1 MVPET
6 NLIGIIASFL
16 AVIVPVGLG
25 IFSIF
30 FKPKWM
36 KDKSLAPSW
45 TKINVAAITVGLL
58 SGCFGW
64 FMYKEFGTYISG
76 IAFLNSSLLGF
87 SVFQTFFTDFW
98 YRLADRRILN
108 ISTLI
113 SLLFGIYMTW
123 DIFGK
128 EMLMIYGILF
138 FLATIVLFIPSIGSS
153 DGRALQLVVSATVP
167 LVGLMGFQWGIVM
180 FLILI
185 CAFGIGNAIYK
196 KDLKSLVKKVSMP
209 LVPIILL
216 AFLIVILFYNLF
228 F

>member
-1 MVPET
+1 MGPET

-36 KDKSLAPSW
+36 EDKSLAPSW
-45 TKINVAAITVGLL
+45 TKINIAAITVGLL
-58 SGCFGW
+58 AGCFGW

-108 ISTLI
+108 ASTLI
-113 SLLFGIYMTW
+113 SLLFGVYMTW

-138 FLATIVLFIPSIGSS
+138 FLATIVLYIPSIGSS
-153 DGRALQLVVSATVP
+153 DGRALQLSVSATVP

-185 CAFGIGNAIYK
+185 CAFGVGNAIHK

-216 AFLIVILFYNLF
+216 AFLTVILFYNLF